1 MVSVFVRLTTAEKIE
16 FEVNL
21 QSTVKNLKDLI
32 SERQL
37 VESNLITLVF
47 KGKVLKDDAILEA
60 SGTYDAFL

>member
-60 SGTYDAFL
+60 CGTYDAFL